1 MQEKHALSHKDGVK
15 SNPNI
20 MSFSLEE
27 NKAKHRFL
35 LDLRI
40 MILEI
45 YFFWVLSSIHLSE
58 IMDEK
63 IIQKKDS

>member
-1 MQEKHALSHKDGVK
+1 MQEKRALGHKDGVQD
-15 SNPNI
+15 NPNI
-20 MSFSLEE
+20 KSFSLEE

-45 YFFWVLSSIHLSE
+45 YFFLGPIFHPSF
-58 IMDEK
+58 
-63 IIQKKDS
+63 